1 MSAVPGPR
9 RPVGASDGTAA
20 DAPVTST
27 GPAAPSDA
35 VGGGVG
41 AAGSADVPAQR
52 TAADMYRVSEEQVH
66 RARMAVARNAVDSD
80 DCRCLLDMLGLIG
93 EPGEPPPVRR

>member
-9 RPVGASDGTAA
+9 RPLGASEVA
-20 DAPVTST
+20 VST
-27 GPAAPSDA
+27 APSD
-35 VGGGVG
+35 G
-41 AAGSADVPAQR
+41 ATSAATGTADVPAQR

-93 EPGEPPPVRR
+93 DSGEPPPVRR